1 MGILNVTPDSFSDG
15 GQFISTE
22 KAVAHAQKML
32 AQGVDIIDV
41 GGESTRPGAAPVPAE
56 EEKHR
61 VCPVIEA
68 LNYNFPDITISI
80 DTFKANVASAAL
92 EAGAEIINDITGLT
106 GDPDMLT
113 TAAAS
118 NAGIVIMHM
127 KGKPRTMQDRPEY
140 QDVVQEVTQFLQ
152 GQKDLAIAAGIEP
165 ERLAFDPGIGFGKS
179 LEHNLQILAQL
190 DSVGVHDRPVLL
202 GVSRK
207 SFMGRILETD
217 DLAAREWP
225 TVGLT
230 SYAIE
235 HGARILRVHD
245 IQSNAQ
251 AARMSEAILN

>member
-1 MGILNVTPDSFSDG
+1 MF
-15 GQFISTE
+15 
-22 KAVAHAQKML
+22 
-32 AQGVDIIDV
+32 
-41 GGESTRPGAAPVPAE
+41 
-56 EEKHR
+56 
-61 VCPVIEA
+61 
-68 LNYNFPDITISI
+68 
-80 DTFKANVASAAL
+80 
-92 EAGAEIINDITGLT
+92 
-106 GDPDMLT
+106 
-113 TAAAS
+113 
-118 NAGIVIMHM
+118 
-127 KGKPRTMQDRPEY
+127 
-140 QDVVQEVTQFLQ
+140 
-152 GQKDLAIAAGIEP
+152 LAIAAGIEP